1 MTHAVDFARRA
12 LTTALVLASG
22 VACAPVPNRADSTVI
37 ATTGILAVSTGAPP
51 TEQAAPLG
59 ATIQATIES
68 LTTEG
73 GTTSGTAA
81 YTVTNLHPIIPSH
94 SYTEVKGTLYAVD
107 VTVQAQTGL
116 TVVHPWNFA
125 LRTEDGLRAA
135 DPSTRTVGPR
145 AP

>member
-37 ATTGILAVSTGAPP
+37 ATTGIPAVSTGAPP

-94 SYTEVKGTLYAVD
+94 SYT
-107 VTVQAQTGL
+107 
-116 TVVHPWNFA
+116 VVC
-125 LRTEDGLRAA
+125 
-135 DPSTRTVGPR
+135 V
-145 AP
+145 